1 MTDWKNPEEVR
12 AYHRAWSR
20 KHKGTRLPKPE
31 AKPRSNGRPM
41 GWNSYWDIDPDR
53 PLDPVPDALMD
64 AETWHSLTVY
74 EEMSR
79 PGDICWLKSRA
90 EQTYRLA
97 RLREL
102 ITPQMIEIDYDQMTE
117 WIRNLAPASFH
128 RLHQKPSVS
137 NWYICAE
144 TVIKEMHRLGFC
156 LSQGRVRFYRPE
168 EGLREFCSSSAAVDR
183 KIRNIYGYYPLDM
196 APQVREISAAYLS
209 LPEKRRGI

>member
-1 MTDWKNPEEVR
+1 MTNWSDPEEVR
-12 AYHRAWSR
+12 AYHRAWGR
-20 KHKGTRLPKPE
+20 AHRGVQQPTRAKKPH
-31 AKPRSNGRPM
+31 SNGRPM
-41 GWNSYWDIDPDR
+41 IWDSYWDLDPDR

-74 EEMSR
+74 EGMSR

-90 EQTYRLA
+90 EQAYRLA

-117 WIRNLAPASFH
+117 RIRRLAPESFH

-144 TVIKEMHRLGFC
+144 MVIKEMHRLGFH

-168 EGLREFCSSSAAVDR
+168 EGLREFCSSSSTVDR

-196 APQVREISAAYLS
+196 AQQVREISAAYLS

>member
-1 MTDWKNPEEVR
+1 MTDWSDPEEVR

-20 KHKGTRLPKPE
+20 KDKGTSLPKPE
-31 AKPRSNGRPM
+31 AKPRSNGHPM
-41 GWNSYWDIDPDR
+41 AWDSYWDLDPDR

-74 EEMSR
+74 EELSH
-79 PGDICWLKSRA
+79 PGDTCGLASRA
-90 EQTYRLA
+90 EQAYRLA

-102 ITPQMIEIDYDQMTE
+102 ITPQMTEINYDQMTE
-117 WIRNLAPASFH
+117 WIRRLAPESFH
-128 RLHQKPSVS
+128 RLHQKQSVS

-156 LSQGRVRFYRPE
+156 LSQGRGRFYRP
-168 EGLREFCSSSAAVDR
+168 EGLREFCPSSSTVDR